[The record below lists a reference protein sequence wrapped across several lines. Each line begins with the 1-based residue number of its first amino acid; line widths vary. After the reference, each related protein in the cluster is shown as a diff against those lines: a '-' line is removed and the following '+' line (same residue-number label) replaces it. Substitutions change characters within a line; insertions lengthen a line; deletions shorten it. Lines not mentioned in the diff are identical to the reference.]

1 MKKAKDQQA
10 GYVASADFGSAAVC
24 AQCQMFVLP
33 LGHREG
39 DSPVAHEPPNIP
51 HNVMLQVSRGK
62 SSTGPLDSPHVP
74 PRGLV
79 TSFSQ
84 LPLF

>member
-1 MKKAKDQQA
+1 MEKAKDQQA
-10 GYVASADFGSAAVC
+10 GYVASSGFGLLLSVPSVKC
-24 AQCQMFVLP
+24 LSFLLVTERVTLQWLMNLLTYP
-33 LGHREG
+33 TY
-39 DSPVAHEPPNIP
+39 
-51 HNVMLQVSRGK
+51 VMLQVSRGK
-62 SSTGPLDSPHVP
+62 SSTGPLDSHVP